1 MNKITKPKGFR
12 ISPLLI
18 AMLLVV
24 FTIGMA
30 NADDGLEIS
39 KLPDYGPEQ
48 FQVLLDKPN
57 VIDIRGTMPELD
69 LEEDKKKW
77 LDKINR
83 FGLDTSSAV
92 ELKPYME
99 ENGGPIIMTGYSS
112 DGCLLVSFNAKAKG
126 TFDETKYINNIY
138 EIYNNKSTKLGV
150 KDIPVVFEYESIP
163 VEESRTSQWRPLIGG
178 IKIRHSLSSS
188 TLGFAGEK
196 VHNGDKGYIMTGHAG
211 GIGTTIYQPTLLS
224 IGSIIDLEGTY
235 ADAAWVK
242 YSNVEAKVYHTDTDV
257 TKSVKSYDDPSVND
271 AIYMSGN
278 TTGLSSGDA
287 VAYLYSISS
296 STHGTLYG
304 QWRADYDSDSGD
316 SGAPVYKTVTGGVEI
331 VGIHWGSTA
340 SYTYFSPVSGIEDD
354 LGVVP
359 LTE

>member
-1 MNKITKPKGFR
+1 M
-12 ISPLLI
+12 
-18 AMLLVV
+18 
-24 FTIGMA
+24 
-30 NADDGLEIS
+30 
-39 KLPDYGPEQ
+39 EQ
-48 FQVLLDKPN
+48 
-57 VIDIRGTMPELD
+57 
-69 LEEDKKKW
+69 
-77 LDKINR
+77 
-83 FGLDTSSAV
+83 
-92 ELKPYME
+92 
-99 ENGGPIIMTGYSS
+99 NGGPVIMTGYNS
-112 DGCLLVSFNAKAKG
+112 DGSLLVSFNAKAKG
-126 TFDETKYINNIY
+126 TFDENKYINNIY

-150 KDIPVVFEYESIP
+150 KDIPMVFEYEYIP
-163 VEESRTSQWRPLIGG
+163 VEESRTSTWRPLIGG

-196 VHNGDKGYIMTGHAG
+196 VYNGDKGYIMTGHAG
-211 GIGTTIYQPTLLS
+211 GTGTTIYQPTLSS

-257 TKSVKSYDDPSVND
+257 TKSVKSYGDPSVND
-271 AIYMSGN
+271 AIFMSGK

-296 STHGTLYG
+296 PTHGTLYG
-304 QWRADYDSDSGD
+304 QWRSDYDSDSGD
-316 SGAPVYKTVTGGVEI
+316 SGAPVYKDVTGGVEI
-331 VGIHWGSTA
+331 VGVHWGASA